1 MVLNQFFR
9 GSFPGAIPRVAGGP
23 MTLAVGLIQSVCSF
37 LPGVPC
43 YRFDGDGLGPPA
55 FTAFFLRQEVQIV
68 PALVQCALSD
78 ANLDAK
84 LSRNQRQLAISVA
97 AQAGNGRVRSNLC
110 LILDRSG
117 SMRGRPMEMVKAAA
131 RQLVGQ
137 LALGDRLSLV
147 AFDHEAQVI
156 LPCQEIA
163 PEPLS
168 ILQAI
173 EGLTAGGGTCIDEGL
188 KLGIEELA
196 RSRKPSGAA
205 SQDAI
210 SSAPPSVSQIF
221 LLTDG
226 ENEHG
231 NDPRCLKMA
240 ELAASYGISVHC
252 LGFGSHWN
260 QDTLEQIADA
270 GAGALCYI
278 EQPEDAPATFET
290 LLTRVQSVQLT
301 NARLLLALEPSVRLA
316 ELKPIAQVAPETVEL
331 TAQELPD
338 GRLEVRLGDLMV
350 DGPRV
355 VLVNAY
361 VTPLPPGDHRLV
373 QVQVCYDDP
382 ATGQVDVLSEPIA
395 VLGRSLDLFHP
406 APNTQVQ
413 EHIGALA
420 KYRQTQIAETK
431 LQAGDRQ
438 GAVTMLQAAAQTALQ
453 MGDRNAA
460 TVLQTQATKLQAG
473 DDLSEADRKKTRIAS
488 KTTLS

>member
-1 MVLNQFFR
+1 M
-9 GSFPGAIPRVAGGP
+9 
-23 MTLAVGLIQSVCSF
+23 
-37 LPGVPC
+37 
-43 YRFDGDGLGPPA
+43 
-55 FTAFFLRQEVQIV
+55 

-84 LSRNQRQLAISVA
+84 LARNQRQLAISVA
-97 AQAGNGRVRSNLC
+97 AQAGHGRVRSNLC

-156 LPCQEIA
+156 LPCQEVA

-173 EGLTAGGGTCIDEGL
+173 EGLAAGGGTCIDEGL

-196 RSRKPSGAA
+196 RSRKESGLLGNVNADHSGILPTA
-205 SQDAI
+205 
-210 SSAPPSVSQIF
+210 PSVSQIF

-278 EQPEDAPATFET
+278 EQPEDAPAAFER
-290 LLTRVQSVQLT
+290 LLARVQSVQLT
-301 NARLLLALEPSVRLA
+301 NARLLLALESPVRLA

-361 VTPLPPGDHRLV
+361 VAQLPPGDHRLV

-382 ATGQVDVLSEPIA
+382 ATGQVDLLSEPIS
-395 VLGRSLDLFHP
+395 VIGRSLELFHP
-406 APNTQVQ
+406 APNAPVQ
-413 EHIGALA
+413 AHIGALA

-431 LQAGDRQ
+431 LQTGDRQ

-488 KTTLS
+488 KTTLR

>member
-1 MVLNQFFR
+1 M
-9 GSFPGAIPRVAGGP
+9 PAI
-23 MTLAVGLIQSVCSF
+23 
-37 LPGVPC
+37 
-43 YRFDGDGLGPPA
+43 
-55 FTAFFLRQEVQIV
+55 
-68 PALVQCALSD
+68 VQCALSD

-97 AQAGNGRVRSNLC
+97 AQAGSGRVRSNLC
-110 LILDRSG
+110 LVLDRSG

-131 RQLVGQ
+131 KQLVGQ
-137 LALGDRLSLV
+137 LVAGDRLSLV
-147 AFDHEAQVI
+147 AFDHEAQII

-163 PEPLS
+163 SEPLS

-173 EGLTAGGGTCIDEGL
+173 DRLASGGGTCIDEGL

-196 RSRKPSGAA
+196 RSRKQAGSGGPG
-205 SQDAI
+205 AI
-210 SSAPPSVSQIF
+210 PSAPPSVSQIF

-278 EQPEDAPATFET
+278 EQPEDAPAAFET

-301 NARLLLALEPSVRLA
+301 NARLLLALEPTVRLA
-316 ELKPIAQVAPETVEL
+316 ELKPIAQVAPETIEL

-350 DGPRV
+350 DAPRV
-355 VLVNAY
+355 VLVNFY
-361 VTPLPPGDHRLV
+361 VEPLAVGAHRLATV
-373 QVQVCYDDP
+373 DICYDDP
-382 ATGQVDVLSEPIA
+382 ATAEVDRLSGTIEVVGRAIEP
-395 VLGRSLDLFHP
+395 FHP
-406 APNTQVQ
+406 APNPQVQ
-413 EHIGALA
+413 GHIGALA

-431 LQAGDRQ
+431 LQTGDRQ
-438 GAVTMLQAAAQTALQ
+438 GAATMLQAAAQTALQ

-473 DDLSEADRKKTRIAS
+473 DDLSESDRKKTRIAS
-488 KTTLS
+488 KTILS